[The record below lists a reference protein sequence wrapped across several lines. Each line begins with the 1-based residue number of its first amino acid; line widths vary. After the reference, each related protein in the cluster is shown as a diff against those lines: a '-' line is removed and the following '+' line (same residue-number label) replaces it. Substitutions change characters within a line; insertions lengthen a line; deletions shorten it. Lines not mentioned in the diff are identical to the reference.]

1 MGGSLSVYAPTGLG
15 LKNVA
20 KRITPNSEYDPFA
33 RIYNRHWGVAYRT
46 EAFPIVQRLLL
57 SRLKEGSAVLDV
69 CCGTGQFTEQVRQ
82 QGFEMAG
89 IDSSS
94 EMIAFA
100 RQNAPEVNLAV
111 ADARSFAL
119 GRKFA
124 AAYSVFESLNH
135 VPDLEG
141 LHLAFRCVRKHLKRG
156 APFLFDLNREEAF
169 ILYWNTIDALVEDES
184 VLVLRMDY
192 DDQTRV
198 GECRMTAFE
207 KDRNWVRKDFTIR
220 QTCHDHDEVEGT
232 LRDAGFNDV
241 TRYDARDAGMAGDA
255 GYARTFFLAT
265 G

>member
-1 MGGSLSVYAPTGLG
+1 MGESLSVYAARGVGLN
-15 LKNVA
+15 NVA
-20 KRITPNSEYDPFA
+20 KPIVPNSEYDPFA

-57 SRLKEGSAVLDV
+57 SRIKAGSAVLDV
-69 CCGTGQFTEQVRQ
+69 CCGTGQFTESVRQ
-82 QGFEMAG
+82 QGFMMAG
-89 IDSSS
+89 IDSSA

-100 RQNAPEVNLAV
+100 RQNAPDADLTS

-119 GRKFA
+119 GRKFGG
-124 AAYSVFESLNH
+124 AYSVFESLNH

-141 LHLAFRCVRKHLKRG
+141 LAQAFRCVRKHLKRG
-156 APFLFDLNREEAF
+156 APFLFDLNREDAF

-192 DDQTRV
+192 NDVTRI

-207 KDRNWVRKDFTIR
+207 KNRNWVRKDFTIC
-220 QTCHDHDEVEGT
+220 QTCHDHDAVEEV
-232 LRDAGFNDV
+232 LRDAGFSDV
-241 TRYDARDAGMAGDA
+241 TRYDARDAGMEGDA

-265 G
+265 A